1 MRRLGAFIEGGL
13 TLSFS
18 IPVELVV
25 DAATIQR
32 GAELFDQLPHR
43 VHVSRFLADSNH
55 HLLFAWDEA
64 GRAVGF
70 VSAMELRHPDRDTE
84 MYVDELGVEES
95 ARRRG
100 VATALIAALR
110 AVARDAG
117 CCSMWAAT
125 EPDNA
130 AAAATYRRAGATA
143 GDPAVIFTWP
153 T

>member
-1 MRRLGAFIEGGL
+1 MC
-13 TLSFS
+13 LSVR
-18 IPVELVV
+18 VERVV

-43 VHVSRFLADSNH
+43 PHVSRFLAGSGH

-70 VSAMELRHPDRDTE
+70 ISAMELIHPERATE

-100 VATALIAALR
+100 AATALIEALR
-110 AVARDAG
+110 SIARDAG
-117 CCSMWAAT
+117 CCALWAAT
-125 EPDNA
+125 EPDNR
-130 AAAATYRRAGATA
+130 AAAATYRRAGATG

-153 T
+153 A